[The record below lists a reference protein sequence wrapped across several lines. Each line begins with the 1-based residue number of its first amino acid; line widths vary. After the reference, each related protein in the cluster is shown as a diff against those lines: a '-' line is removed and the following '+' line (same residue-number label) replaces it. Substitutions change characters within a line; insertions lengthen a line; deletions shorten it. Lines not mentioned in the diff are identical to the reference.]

1 MHFNSRKLRPLW
13 LTQRWAACKT
23 ALPCAFPM
31 RKTRKLMKRHITLT
45 ICSLLASW
53 SATAEPVQPSQTD
66 ALPAS
71 QPYAVYAQLGASPHA
86 AHS

>member
-1 MHFNSRKLRPLW
+1 
-13 LTQRWAACKT
+13 
-23 ALPCAFPM
+23 
-31 RKTRKLMKRHITLT
+31 MKRQITLT

-86 AHS
+86 AHSQTIGVLLPWQGFQRQ